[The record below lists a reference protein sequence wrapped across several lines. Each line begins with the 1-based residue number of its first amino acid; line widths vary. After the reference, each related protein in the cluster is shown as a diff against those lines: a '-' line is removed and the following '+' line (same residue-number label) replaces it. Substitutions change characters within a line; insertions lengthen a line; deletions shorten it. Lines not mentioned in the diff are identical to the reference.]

1 MGIITIH
8 PTINPTI
15 NPSTAAPS
23 DRLHHSHRGGG
34 WHPEVGVTDGAFEV
48 RDVMDSIREEVS
60 PSPDWRG
67 RSGFGMT

>member
-1 MGIITIH
+1 MGTITIH

-23 DRLHHSHRGGG
+23 DGLHHGGG
-34 WHPEVGVTDGAFEV
+34 HPEVGVTDGAFEV

-60 PSPDWRG
+60 PCPDWRG